1 MKHFAPV
8 QGGMEAAI
16 QQVQAAIDA
25 REGEIAGLR
34 AQLQGCERE
43 DKEMLL
49 LQQVTAKE
57 QQVVEL
63 LKEKNLLLQQQL
75 PGESADRAPSLSAAA
90 AIPCSLH

>member
-1 MKHFAPV
+1 
-8 QGGMEAAI
+8 MEAAI

-49 LQQVTAKE
+49 LQQVTAMKQE
-57 QQVVEL
+57 VVEL
-63 LKEKNLLLQQQL
+63 RKKENLLL
-75 PGESADRAPSLSAAA
+75 AAA
-90 AIPCSLH
+90 TPR